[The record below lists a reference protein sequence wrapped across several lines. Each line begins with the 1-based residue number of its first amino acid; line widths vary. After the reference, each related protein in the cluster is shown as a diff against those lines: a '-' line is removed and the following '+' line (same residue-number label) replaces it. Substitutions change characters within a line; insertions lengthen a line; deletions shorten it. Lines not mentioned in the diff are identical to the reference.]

1 MTYICPK
8 NQNIMKL
15 LKSFL
20 ILFIAISIT
29 SCSSD
34 DDNSFELV
42 ATNLVGSYNLTAY
55 KSVETEIATASNGN
69 ESTLSTTTKTGGSF
83 KVVVA
88 LNANGTYSIDGNFI
102 LTPNKGEQDVVI
114 IASSGNYTLNATA
127 KTITLT
133 VSEDEAFIGGTFD
146 IKSFNEDKMVLKQ
159 TVDGTGDV
167 RIDAITDITL
177 ERN

>member
-1 MTYICPK
+1 
-8 NQNIMKL
+8 MKL

-34 DDNSFELV
+34 DDNNSFELV

-69 ESTLSTTTKTGGSF
+69 ESTLSTTTKTGSSF
-83 KVVVA
+83 KVVVE
-88 LNANGTYSIDGNFI
+88 LKANGTYSIDGNFI
-102 LTPNKGEQDVVI
+102 LTPNNGEQNVEI
-114 IASSGNYTLNATA
+114 IASSGNYSLNATD
-127 KTITLT
+127 KKITLIA
-133 VSEDEAFIGGTFD
+133 SEDGAFVGGSFD

-159 TVDGTGDV
+159 TVEGTGDV
-167 RIDAITDITL
+167 RIDSITDITL